1 MRKLYSLLIVLV
13 VSVTV
18 SAQTLI
24 YSNNFNDGVGTATIV
39 GNGQIETTAT
49 SGFGSVF
56 HNSAGGE
63 AIRSNYLLL
72 PNTVFAD
79 LQSSGNKALSISFWV
94 NKGTS
99 VVDYKWTPLFSA
111 YGAAPVDHKNSW
123 PMMIL
128 QSRLIAQVNCAG
140 WTDFSAADNVTAT
153 NKESSIW
160 LDDAAWHF
168 YTATFT
174 ETSVKIYVDGVV
186 QNSWTLSGTDG
197 HSVNG
202 LFTNG
207 SELTYIC
214 LGGNQAWDWGDFDAA
229 FMYDDLAI
237 YSSALTVE
245 QINGIIA
252 AKMSTAVNQINLD
265 PSSKLIGEELFNI
278 SGAKVSS
285 DFNSLKP
292 GIYIK
297 RSVYSNGVVKSTKI
311 VKSNN
316 R

>member
-1 MRKLYSLLIVLV
+1 MNMRKLYSLLIVLV

-128 QSRLIAQVNCAG
+128 QSRRIAQVNCAG
-140 WTDFSAADNVTAT
+140 WTDFSAAAN
-153 NKESSIW
+153 
-160 LDDAAWHF
+160 